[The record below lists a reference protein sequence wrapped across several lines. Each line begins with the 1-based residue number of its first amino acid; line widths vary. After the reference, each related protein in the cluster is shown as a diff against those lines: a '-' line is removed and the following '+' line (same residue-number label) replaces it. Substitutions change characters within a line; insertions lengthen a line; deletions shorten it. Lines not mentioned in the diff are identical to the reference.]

1 MKLVI
6 TGSSGLI
13 GSALV
18 REAEKN
24 QIEVVK
30 LVRRA
35 PKDKSEVQWD
45 PNRAILDLDAIEKST
60 AIVHLAGAGVG
71 DRRWTK
77 KYKKEILNS
86 RVKTTETLANAIVN
100 LRNPPSV
107 FVSGSAMGYY
117 GDTGDL
123 AVDENAS
130 LGEGFLSDV
139 VFNWEYA
146 AQRVRNNNI
155 RVVHPRTGLVMSKRG
170 GLLRKVLPLFR
181 LGLGGKL
188 GNGKQYWSYISLED
202 EIRAIFKLIDDVR
215 LTGGVNLTN
224 PNPVTNLE
232 FTKALSSVVNK
243 PAFFHVPAI
252 ALKIA
257 LGEFSVEVLGSSRVL
272 PSKLKAAGF
281 KFNQPDI
288 LSALNSALKY

>member
-1 MKLVI
+1 MKIVI

-18 REAEKN
+18 RDCEKKN
-24 QIEVVK
+24 FEVVK
-30 LVRRA
+30 LVRRV
-35 PKDKSEVQWD
+35 PKQENESQWD
-45 PNRAILDLDAIEKST
+45 PVKGIVDLNVLEKAT
-60 AIVHLAGAGVG
+60 AIVNLAGAGVG
-71 DRRWTK
+71 DRRWSK
-77 KYKKEILNS
+77 KYKKLILDS
-86 RVKTTETLANAIVN
+86 RVNSTETLANAIVN
-100 LRNPPSV
+100 LKTPPSV
-107 FVSGSAMGYY
+107 FVSGSAIGFY
-117 GDTGDL
+117 GDTADV
-123 AVDENAS
+123 AVDENAN

-146 AQRVRNNNI
+146 AQRVRSNNI

-170 GLLRKVLPLFR
+170 GLLKKILPLFK

-202 EIRAIFKLIDDVR
+202 EIRAIHHVIDDVR
-215 LTGGVNLTN
+215 LTGGVNFTN
-224 PNPVTNLE
+224 PNPVTNAE
-232 FTKALSSVVNK
+232 FTKSLASVVNR
-243 PAFFHVPAI
+243 PAFLNVPSL

-257 LGEFSVEVLGSSRVL
+257 LGEFSIEALGSSRIL

-288 LSALNSALKY
+288 LSTLNSAITY

>member
-45 PNRAILDLDAIEKST
+45 PNRAILDLDTIEKST

-202 EIRAIFKLIDDVR
+202 EIGAIFKLIDDVR

-224 PNPVTNLE
+224 PNPVTNME

-257 LGEFSVEVLGSSRVL
+257 LGEFSVEALGSSRVL

>member
-1 MKLVI
+1 MKIVI

-18 REAEKN
+18 RDCEKKN
-24 QIEVVK
+24 FEVVK

-35 PKDKSEVQWD
+35 PKQENESQWD
-45 PNRAILDLDAIEKST
+45 PIKGIVDLNVFEKAT
-60 AIVHLAGAGVG
+60 AIVNLAGAGVG
-71 DRRWTK
+71 DRRWSK
-77 KYKKEILNS
+77 KYKKLILDS
-86 RVKTTETLANAIVN
+86 RVNSTETLANAIVN
-100 LRNPPSV
+100 LKTPPSV
-107 FVSGSAMGYY
+107 FVSGSAIGFY
-117 GDTGDL
+117 GDTADV
-123 AVDENAS
+123 AVDENAN

-146 AQRVRNNNI
+146 AQRVRSNNI

-170 GLLRKVLPLFR
+170 GLLKKILPLFK

-202 EIRAIFKLIDDVR
+202 EIRAIHHVIDDVR
-215 LTGGVNLTN
+215 LTGGVNFTN
-224 PNPVTNLE
+224 PNPVTNAE
-232 FTKALSSVVNK
+232 FTKSLASVVNR
-243 PAFFHVPAI
+243 PAFLNVPSL

-257 LGEFSVEVLGSSRVL
+257 LGEFSIEALGSSRIL
-272 PSKLKAAGF
+272 PSKLQAAGF

-288 LSALNSALKY
+288 LSTLNSAITY

>member
-1 MKLVI
+1 MKIVI

-18 REAEKN
+18 RDCEKKN
-24 QIEVVK
+24 FEVVK

-35 PKDKSEVQWD
+35 PKQENESQWD
-45 PNRAILDLDAIEKST
+45 PVKGIVDLNVLEKAI
-60 AIVHLAGAGVG
+60 AIVNLAGAGVG
-71 DRRWTK
+71 DRRWSK
-77 KYKKEILNS
+77 KYKKLILDS
-86 RVKTTETLANAIVN
+86 RVNSTETLANAIVN
-100 LRNPPSV
+100 LKTPPSV
-107 FVSGSAMGYY
+107 FVSGSAIGFY
-117 GDTGDL
+117 GDTADV
-123 AVDENAS
+123 AVDENAN

-146 AQRVRNNNI
+146 AQRVRSNNI

-170 GLLRKVLPLFR
+170 GLLKKILPLFK

-202 EIRAIFKLIDDVR
+202 EIRAIHHVIDDVR
-215 LTGGVNLTN
+215 LTGGVNFTN
-224 PNPVTNLE
+224 PNPVTNAE
-232 FTKALSSVVNK
+232 FTKSLASVVNR
-243 PAFFHVPAI
+243 PAFLKVPSL

-257 LGEFSVEVLGSSRVL
+257 LGEFSIEALGSSRIL
-272 PSKLKAAGF
+272 PSKLQAAGF

-288 LSALNSALKY
+288 LSTLNSAITY

>member
-24 QIEVVK
+24 KIEVVK
-30 LVRRA
+30 LVRRT
-35 PKDKSEVQWD
+35 PKDKNEVQWD
-45 PNRAILDLDAIEKST
+45 PNRAILDLEAIEKST

-100 LRNPPSV
+100 LRIPPSV

-117 GDTGDL
+117 GDTGDV

-232 FTKALSSVVNK
+232 FAKALSSVVNK

-281 KFNQPDI
+281 KFNHSDI

>member
-45 PNRAILDLDAIEKST
+45 PNRAILDLDTIEKST

-202 EIRAIFKLIDDVR
+202 EIGAIFKLIDDVR

-257 LGEFSVEVLGSSRVL
+257 LGEFSVEALGSSRVL

>member
-1 MKLVI
+1 MKIVI

-18 REAEKN
+18 RDCEKKN
-24 QIEVVK
+24 FEVVK

-35 PKDKSEVQWD
+35 PKQENESQWD
-45 PNRAILDLDAIEKST
+45 PAKGIVDLNVLEKAT

-71 DRRWTK
+71 DRRWSK
-77 KYKKEILNS
+77 KYKKLILDS
-86 RVKTTETLANAIVN
+86 RVNSTETLANAIVN
-100 LRNPPSV
+100 LKTPPSV
-107 FVSGSAMGYY
+107 FVSGSAIGFY
-117 GDTGDL
+117 GDTADV
-123 AVDENAS
+123 AVDENAN

-146 AQRVRNNNI
+146 AQRVRSNNI

-170 GLLRKVLPLFR
+170 GLLKKILPLFK

-202 EIRAIFKLIDDVR
+202 EIRAIHHVIDDVR
-215 LTGGVNLTN
+215 LTGGVNFTN
-224 PNPVTNLE
+224 PNPVTNAE
-232 FTKALSSVVNK
+232 FTKSLSSVVNR
-243 PAFFHVPAI
+243 PAFLNVPSL

-257 LGEFSVEVLGSSRVL
+257 LGEFSIEALGSARIL
-272 PSKLKAAGF
+272 PSKLQAAGF

-288 LSALNSALKY
+288 LSTLNSAITY

>member
-1 MKLVI
+1 MKIVI

-18 REAEKN
+18 RDCEKKN
-24 QIEVVK
+24 FEVVK
-30 LVRRA
+30 LVRRT
-35 PKDKSEVQWD
+35 PKQENESQWD
-45 PNRAILDLDAIEKST
+45 PTKGIVDLNVLEKAT

-71 DRRWTK
+71 DRRWSK
-77 KYKKEILNS
+77 KYKKLILDS
-86 RVKTTETLANAIVN
+86 RVNSTETLANAIVN
-100 LRNPPSV
+100 LKTPPSV
-107 FVSGSAMGYY
+107 FVSGSAIGFY
-117 GDTGDL
+117 GDTADV
-123 AVDENAS
+123 AVDENAN

-146 AQRVRNNNI
+146 AQRVRSNNI

-170 GLLRKVLPLFR
+170 GLLKKILPLFK

-202 EIRAIFKLIDDVR
+202 EIRAIHHLIDDVR
-215 LTGGVNLTN
+215 LTGGVNFTN
-224 PNPVTNLE
+224 PKPVTNAE
-232 FTKALSSVVNK
+232 FTKSLSSVVNR
-243 PAFFHVPAI
+243 PAFLNVPSL

-257 LGEFSVEVLGSSRVL
+257 LGEFSIEALGSARIL

-288 LSALNSALKY
+288 LSTLNSAITY

>member
-1 MKLVI
+1 MKIVI

-18 REAEKN
+18 RDCEKKN
-24 QIEVVK
+24 FEVVK

-35 PKDKSEVQWD
+35 PKQENESQWD
-45 PNRAILDLDAIEKST
+45 PVKGIVDLNVLEKAT
-60 AIVHLAGAGVG
+60 AIVNLAGAGVG
-71 DRRWTK
+71 DRRWSK
-77 KYKKEILNS
+77 KYKKLILDS
-86 RVKTTETLANAIVN
+86 RVNSTETLANAIVN
-100 LRNPPSV
+100 LKTPPSV
-107 FVSGSAMGYY
+107 FVSGSAIGFY
-117 GDTGDL
+117 GDTADV
-123 AVDENAS
+123 AVDENAN

-146 AQRVRNNNI
+146 AQRVRSNNI

-170 GLLRKVLPLFR
+170 GLLKKILPLFK

-188 GNGKQYWSYISLED
+188 GNGKQFWSYISLED
-202 EIRAIFKLIDDVR
+202 EIRAIHHVIDDVR
-215 LTGGVNLTN
+215 LTGGVNFTN
-224 PNPVTNLE
+224 PNPVTNAE
-232 FTKALSSVVNK
+232 FTKSLSSVVNR
-243 PAFFHVPAI
+243 PAFLKVPSL

-257 LGEFSVEVLGSSRVL
+257 LVEFSIEALGSSRIL

-288 LSALNSALKY
+288 LSTLNSAITY

>member
-1 MKLVI
+1 MKIVI

-18 REAEKN
+18 RDCEKKN
-24 QIEVVK
+24 FEVVK

-35 PKDKSEVQWD
+35 PKQENESQWD
-45 PNRAILDLDAIEKST
+45 PVKGIVDLNVLEKAT
-60 AIVHLAGAGVG
+60 AIVNLAGAGVG
-71 DRRWTK
+71 DRRWSK
-77 KYKKEILNS
+77 KYKKLILDS
-86 RVKTTETLANAIVN
+86 RVNSTETLANAIVN
-100 LRNPPSV
+100 LKTPPSV
-107 FVSGSAMGYY
+107 FVSGSAIGFY
-117 GDTGDL
+117 GDTADV
-123 AVDENAS
+123 AVDENAN

-146 AQRVRNNNI
+146 AQRVRSNNI

-170 GLLRKVLPLFR
+170 GLLKKILPLFK

-202 EIRAIFKLIDDVR
+202 EIRAIHHVIDDVR
-215 LTGGVNLTN
+215 LTGGVNFTN
-224 PNPVTNLE
+224 PNPVTNAE
-232 FTKALSSVVNK
+232 FTKSLSSVVNR
-243 PAFFHVPAI
+243 PAFLKVPSL

-257 LGEFSVEVLGSSRVL
+257 LVEFSIEALGSSRIL

-288 LSALNSALKY
+288 LSTLNSAITY

>member
-1 MKLVI
+1 MKLVV

-18 REAEKN
+18 REAEKKN
-24 QIEVVK
+24 IEVIK
-30 LVRRA
+30 LVRRL
-35 PKDKSEVQWD
+35 PKEKNESQWD
-45 PNRAILDLDAIEKST
+45 PNKGIVDLEVLEKST
-60 AIVHLAGAGVG
+60 AIIHLAGAGVG

-86 RVKTTETLANAIVN
+86 RVNSTETLSNAIVN
-100 LRNPPSV
+100 LRTPPSV
-107 FVSGSAMGYY
+107 FVSGSAMGFY
-117 GDTGDL
+117 GDTGDI
-123 AVDENAS
+123 AVDENAE

-139 VFNWEYA
+139 VFNWEFA
-146 AQRVRNNNI
+146 AQRVRKNKI

-170 GLLRKVLPLFR
+170 GLLKKVLPIFR

-202 EIRAIFKLIDDVR
+202 EIRAIFHLIEDVR

-224 PNPVTNLE
+224 PNPVTNTE

-243 PAFFHVPAI
+243 PAFFNVPSI

-257 LGEFSVEVLGSSRVL
+257 LGEFSIEALGSSRVL
-272 PSKLKAAGF
+272 PSKLLASGF
-281 KFNQPDI
+281 EFKHKDI
-288 LSALNSALKY
+288 LSTLNSALKY

>member
-1 MKLVI
+1 MKIVI

-18 REAEKN
+18 RDCEKKN
-24 QIEVVK
+24 FEVVK

-35 PKDKSEVQWD
+35 PKQENESQWD
-45 PNRAILDLDAIEKST
+45 PVKGIVDLNVLEKAT
-60 AIVHLAGAGVG
+60 AIVNLAGAGVG
-71 DRRWTK
+71 DRRWSK
-77 KYKKEILNS
+77 KYKKLILDS
-86 RVKTTETLANAIVN
+86 RVNSTETLANAIVN
-100 LRNPPSV
+100 LKTPPSV
-107 FVSGSAMGYY
+107 FVSGSAIGFY
-117 GDTGDL
+117 GDTADV
-123 AVDENAS
+123 AVDENAN

-146 AQRVRNNNI
+146 AQRVKSNNI

-170 GLLRKVLPLFR
+170 GLLKKILPLFK

-202 EIRAIFKLIDDVR
+202 EIRAIHHVIDDVR
-215 LTGGVNLTN
+215 LTGGVNFTN
-224 PNPVTNLE
+224 PNPVTNAE
-232 FTKALSSVVNK
+232 FTKSLASVVNR
-243 PAFFHVPAI
+243 PAFLNVPSL

-257 LGEFSVEVLGSSRVL
+257 LGEFSIEALGSSRIL
-272 PSKLKAAGF
+272 PSKLQAAGF

-288 LSALNSALKY
+288 LSTLNSAITY

>member
-1 MKLVI
+1 MKIVI

-18 REAEKN
+18 RDCEKKN
-24 QIEVVK
+24 FEVLK

-35 PKDKSEVQWD
+35 PKQENESQWD
-45 PNRAILDLDAIEKST
+45 PIKGIVDLNVLEKAT
-60 AIVHLAGAGVG
+60 AIVNLAGAGVG
-71 DRRWTK
+71 DRRWSK
-77 KYKKEILNS
+77 KYKKLILDS
-86 RVKTTETLANAIVN
+86 RVNSTETLANAIVN
-100 LRNPPSV
+100 LKTPPSV
-107 FVSGSAMGYY
+107 FVSGSAIGFY
-117 GDTGDL
+117 GDTADV
-123 AVDENAS
+123 AVDENAN

-146 AQRVRNNNI
+146 AQRVRSNNI

-170 GLLRKVLPLFR
+170 GLLKKILPLFK

-202 EIRAIFKLIDDVR
+202 EIRAIHHVIDDVR
-215 LTGGVNLTN
+215 LTGGVNFTN
-224 PNPVTNLE
+224 PNPVTNAE
-232 FTKALSSVVNK
+232 FTKSLASVVNR
-243 PAFFHVPAI
+243 PAFLNVPSL

-257 LGEFSVEVLGSSRVL
+257 LGEFSIEALGSSRIL
-272 PSKLKAAGF
+272 PSKLQAAGF

-288 LSALNSALKY
+288 LSTLNSAITY

>member
-1 MKLVI
+1 MKIVI

-18 REAEKN
+18 RDCEKKN
-24 QIEVVK
+24 FEVVK

-35 PKDKSEVQWD
+35 PKQENESQWD
-45 PNRAILDLDAIEKST
+45 PVKGIVDLNVLEKAI
-60 AIVHLAGAGVG
+60 AIVNLAGAGVG
-71 DRRWTK
+71 DRRWSK
-77 KYKKEILNS
+77 KYKKLILDS
-86 RVKTTETLANAIVN
+86 RVNSTETLANAIVN
-100 LRNPPSV
+100 LKTPPSV
-107 FVSGSAMGYY
+107 FVSGSAIGFY
-117 GDTGDL
+117 GDTADV
-123 AVDENAS
+123 AVDENAN

-146 AQRVRNNNI
+146 AQRVRSNNI

-170 GLLRKVLPLFR
+170 GLLKKILPLFK

-188 GNGKQYWSYISLED
+188 GNGKQFWSYISLED
-202 EIRAIFKLIDDVR
+202 EIRAIHHVIDDVR
-215 LTGGVNLTN
+215 LTGGVNFTN
-224 PNPVTNLE
+224 PNPVTNAE
-232 FTKALSSVVNK
+232 FTKSLSSVVNR
-243 PAFFHVPAI
+243 PAFLKVPSL

-257 LGEFSVEVLGSSRVL
+257 LVEFSIEALGSSRIL

-288 LSALNSALKY
+288 LSTLNSAITY

>member
-123 AVDENAS
+123 AVDENSS

>member
-45 PNRAILDLDAIEKST
+45 PNRAILDLDTIEKST

-188 GNGKQYWSYISLED
+188 GKGKQYWSYISLED

-257 LGEFSVEVLGSSRVL
+257 LGEFSVEALGSSRVL

>member
-30 LVRRA
+30 LVRKA

-45 PNRAILDLDAIEKST
+45 PNRAILDLDTIEKST

-202 EIRAIFKLIDDVR
+202 EIGAIFKLIDDVR

-257 LGEFSVEVLGSSRVL
+257 LGEFSVEALGSSRVL

>member
-224 PNPVTNLE
+224 PNPVTNME

>member
-24 QIEVVK
+24 KIEVVK
-30 LVRRA
+30 LVRRT
-35 PKDKSEVQWD
+35 PKDKNEVQWD
-45 PNRAILDLDAIEKST
+45 PNRAILDLEAIEKST

-117 GDTGDL
+117 GDTGDV

-232 FTKALSSVVNK
+232 FAKALSSVVNK
-243 PAFFHVPAI
+243 PAFFHVPSI

-281 KFNQPDI
+281 KFNHSDI

>member
-18 REAEKN
+18 REAERN

-45 PNRAILDLDAIEKST
+45 PNRAILDLEAIEKST

-100 LRNPPSV
+100 LRYPPSV

-130 LGEGFLSDV
+130 LGDGFLSDV

-252 ALKIA
+252 ALKMA

-281 KFNQPDI
+281 KFNHSDI
-288 LSALNSALKY
+288 LSTLNSALKY

>member
-1 MKLVI
+1 MKIVI

-18 REAEKN
+18 RDCEKKN
-24 QIEVVK
+24 FEVVK
-30 LVRRA
+30 LVRRV
-35 PKDKSEVQWD
+35 PKQENESQWD
-45 PNRAILDLDAIEKST
+45 PVKGIVDLNVLEKAI
-60 AIVHLAGAGVG
+60 AIVNLAGAGVG
-71 DRRWTK
+71 DRRWSK
-77 KYKKEILNS
+77 KYKKLILDS
-86 RVKTTETLANAIVN
+86 RVNSTETLANAIVN
-100 LRNPPSV
+100 LKTPPSV
-107 FVSGSAMGYY
+107 FVSGSAIGFY
-117 GDTGDL
+117 GDTADV
-123 AVDENAS
+123 AVDENAN

-146 AQRVRNNNI
+146 AQKVRSNNI

-170 GLLRKVLPLFR
+170 GLLKKILPLFK

-202 EIRAIFKLIDDVR
+202 EIRAIHHVIDDVR
-215 LTGGVNLTN
+215 LTGGVNFTN
-224 PNPVTNLE
+224 PNPVTNAE
-232 FTKALSSVVNK
+232 FTKSLSSVVNR
-243 PAFFHVPAI
+243 PAFLKVPSL

-257 LGEFSVEVLGSSRVL
+257 LVEFSIEALGSSRIL

-288 LSALNSALKY
+288 LSTLNSAITY

>member
-45 PNRAILDLDAIEKST
+45 PNRAILDLDTIEKST

-155 RVVHPRTGLVMSKRG
+155 RVVHPRTGLVMSNRG

-257 LGEFSVEVLGSSRVL
+257 LGEFSVEALGSSRVL

-288 LSALNSALKY
+288 LSALNSAIKY

>member
-1 MKLVI
+1 MKIVI

-18 REAEKN
+18 RDCEKKN
-24 QIEVVK
+24 FEVLK

-35 PKDKSEVQWD
+35 PKQENESQWD
-45 PNRAILDLDAIEKST
+45 PIKGIVDLNVLEKAT
-60 AIVHLAGAGVG
+60 AIVNLAGAGVG
-71 DRRWTK
+71 DRRWSK
-77 KYKKEILNS
+77 KYKKLILDS
-86 RVKTTETLANAIVN
+86 RVNSTETLANAIVN
-100 LRNPPSV
+100 LKTPPSV
-107 FVSGSAMGYY
+107 FVSGSAIGFY
-117 GDTGDL
+117 GDTADV
-123 AVDENAS
+123 AVDENAN

-146 AQRVRNNNI
+146 AQRVRSNNI

-170 GLLRKVLPLFR
+170 GLLKKILPLFK

-202 EIRAIFKLIDDVR
+202 EIRAIHHLIEDVR
-215 LTGGVNLTN
+215 LTGGVNFTN
-224 PNPVTNLE
+224 PNPVTNAE
-232 FTKALSSVVNK
+232 FTKSLASVVNR
-243 PAFFHVPAI
+243 PAFLNVPSL

-257 LGEFSVEVLGSSRVL
+257 LGEFSIEALGSSRIL

-288 LSALNSALKY
+288 LSTLNSAITY

>member
-45 PNRAILDLDAIEKST
+45 PNRSILDLDALEKST

-86 RVKTTETLANAIVN
+86 RVKTTETIANAIVN

-232 FTKALSSVVNK
+232 FTKALSSVVNRA
-243 PAFFHVPAI
+243 AFFHVPAI

-257 LGEFSVEVLGSSRVL
+257 LGEFSVEALGSSRVL

-281 KFNQPDI
+281 KFNHSDI
-288 LSALNSALKY
+288 LSTLNSALKY

>member
-1 MKLVI
+1 MKLVV
-6 TGSSGLI
+6 TGATGLI

-24 QIEVVK
+24 SIEVVK

-35 PKDKSEVQWD
+35 PKAKNESQWD
-45 PNRAILDLDAIEKST
+45 PNKGIIDLEVLENST

-71 DRRWTK
+71 DHRWTK

-86 RVKTTETLANAIVN
+86 RVNSTETLANAIVN
-100 LRNPPSV
+100 LRTPPSV

-117 GDTGDL
+117 GDTADV
-123 AVDENAS
+123 AVDENAG

-146 AQRVRNNNI
+146 AQRVRTNNI

-170 GLLRKVLPLFR
+170 GLLKKVLPLFR
-181 LGLGGKL
+181 FGLGGRL

-202 EIRAIFKLIDDVR
+202 EVRAIFHLIDDVR

-224 PNPVTNLE
+224 PNPVTNAE

-243 PAFFHVPAI
+243 PAFFNVPGF

-257 LGEFSVEVLGSSRVL
+257 LGEFSVEALGSSRVL
-272 PSKLKAAGF
+272 PSKLKASGF
-281 KFNQPDI
+281 KFNHSDI
-288 LSALNSALKY
+288 LSTLNSAITY

>member
-30 LVRRA
+30 LVRKA

-45 PNRAILDLDAIEKST
+45 PNRAILDLDTIEKST

-257 LGEFSVEVLGSSRVL
+257 LGEFSVEALGSSRVL

>member
-1 MKLVI
+1 MKIVI

-18 REAEKN
+18 RDCEKKN
-24 QIEVVK
+24 FEVVK

-35 PKDKSEVQWD
+35 PKQENESQWD
-45 PNRAILDLDAIEKST
+45 PVKGIVDLNVLEKAT

-71 DRRWTK
+71 DRRWSK
-77 KYKKEILNS
+77 KYKKLILDS
-86 RVKTTETLANAIVN
+86 RVNSTETLANAIVN
-100 LRNPPSV
+100 LKTPPSV
-107 FVSGSAMGYY
+107 FVSGSAIGFY
-117 GDTGDL
+117 GDTADV
-123 AVDENAS
+123 AVDENAN

-146 AQRVRNNNI
+146 AQRVRSNNI

-170 GLLRKVLPLFR
+170 GLLKKILPLFK

-202 EIRAIFKLIDDVR
+202 EIRAIHHVIDDVR
-215 LTGGVNLTN
+215 LTGGVNFTN
-224 PNPVTNLE
+224 PNPVTNAE
-232 FTKALSSVVNK
+232 FTKSLSSVVNR
-243 PAFFHVPAI
+243 PAFLNVPSL

-257 LGEFSVEVLGSSRVL
+257 LGEFSIEALGSARIL

-288 LSALNSALKY
+288 LSTLNSAITY

>member
-24 QIEVVK
+24 KIEVVK
-30 LVRRA
+30 LVRRT
-35 PKDKSEVQWD
+35 PKDKNEVQWD
-45 PNRAILDLDAIEKST
+45 PNRAILDLEAIEKST

-77 KYKKEILNS
+77 KYKKEILIS

-117 GDTGDL
+117 GDTGDV

-281 KFNQPDI
+281 KFNHSDI

>member
-202 EIRAIFKLIDDVR
+202 EIGAIFKLIDDVR

-257 LGEFSVEVLGSSRVL
+257 LGEFSVEALGSSRVL

>member
-1 MKLVI
+1 MKIVI

-18 REAEKN
+18 RDCEKKN
-24 QIEVVK
+24 FEVVK

-35 PKDKSEVQWD
+35 PKQENESQWD
-45 PNRAILDLDAIEKST
+45 PVKGIVDLNVLEKAT
-60 AIVHLAGAGVG
+60 AIVNLAGAGVG
-71 DRRWTK
+71 DRRWSK
-77 KYKKEILNS
+77 KYKKLILDS
-86 RVKTTETLANAIVN
+86 RVNSTETLANAIVN
-100 LRNPPSV
+100 LKTPPSV
-107 FVSGSAMGYY
+107 FVSGSAIGFY
-117 GDTGDL
+117 GDTADV
-123 AVDENAS
+123 AVDENAN

-146 AQRVRNNNI
+146 AQRVRSNNI

-170 GLLRKVLPLFR
+170 GLLKKILPLFK

-202 EIRAIFKLIDDVR
+202 EIRALHHLIDDVR
-215 LTGGVNLTN
+215 LTGGVNFTN
-224 PNPVTNLE
+224 PNPVTNAE
-232 FTKALSSVVNK
+232 FTKSLASVVNR
-243 PAFFHVPAI
+243 PAFLNVPSL

-257 LGEFSVEVLGSSRVL
+257 LGEFSIEALGSSRIL
-272 PSKLKAAGF
+272 PSKLQAAGF

-288 LSALNSALKY
+288 LSTLNSAITY

>member
-24 QIEVVK
+24 KIEVVK
-30 LVRRA
+30 LVRRT
-35 PKDKSEVQWD
+35 PKDKNEVQWD
-45 PNRAILDLDAIEKST
+45 PNRAILDLEAIEKST

-117 GDTGDL
+117 GDTGDV

-224 PNPVTNLE
+224 PNPVTNME

-257 LGEFSVEVLGSSRVL
+257 LGEFSVEALGSSRVL

>member
-1 MKLVI
+1 MKIVI

-13 GSALV
+13 GSALD
-18 REAEKN
+18 RDCGKKN
-24 QIEVVK
+24 FEVVK

-35 PKDKSEVQWD
+35 PKQENESQWD
-45 PNRAILDLDAIEKST
+45 PAKGIVDLNVLEKAT
-60 AIVHLAGAGVG
+60 AIVNLAGAGVG
-71 DRRWTK
+71 DRRWSK
-77 KYKKEILNS
+77 KYKKLILDS
-86 RVKTTETLANAIVN
+86 RVNSTETLANAIIN
-100 LRNPPSV
+100 LKTPPSV
-107 FVSGSAMGYY
+107 FVSGSAIGFY
-117 GDTGDL
+117 GDTADV
-123 AVDENAS
+123 AVDENAN

-146 AQRVRNNNI
+146 AQRVRSNNI

-170 GLLRKVLPLFR
+170 GLLKKILPLFK

-202 EIRAIFKLIDDVR
+202 EIRAIHHVIDDVR
-215 LTGGVNLTN
+215 LTGGVNFTN
-224 PNPVTNLE
+224 PNPVTNAE
-232 FTKALSSVVNK
+232 FTKSLSSVVNR
-243 PAFFHVPAI
+243 PAFLKVPSL

-257 LGEFSVEVLGSSRVL
+257 LGEFSIEALSSSRIL

-288 LSALNSALKY
+288 LSTLNSAITY